1 MCDLTSSYVAT
12 SRLRRR
18 RNRASRAITSRSPK
32 VPKTAPTIIAVLC
45 DEPPAVATSDDAVK
59 AVWAGGK
66 DVVTVEGDF

>member
-1 MCDLTSSYVAT
+1 
-12 SRLRRR
+12 
-18 RNRASRAITSRSPK
+18 

-66 DVVTVEGDF
+66 DVVTVVGDF